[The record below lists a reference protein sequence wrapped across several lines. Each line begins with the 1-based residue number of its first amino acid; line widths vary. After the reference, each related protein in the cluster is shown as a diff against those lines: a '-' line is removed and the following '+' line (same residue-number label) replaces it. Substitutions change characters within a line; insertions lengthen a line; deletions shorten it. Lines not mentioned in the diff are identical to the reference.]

1 MATGKRPSGR
11 PRPQGVA
18 VRRPGVRDSGL
29 EGEGAKRE
37 PYLVR
42 SKAKDELRRPTRRGV
57 THVSPRRGKRND
69 RPGPP
74 VSDEGGVRQPKG
86 RTNEQAGG
94 ASAGFSRSRRRLGEA
109 REPVRPNEVRSLR
122 ERAMKKRPE
131 GQGSQ
136 RAASV
141 CRRPGAQHR
150 VYAAERSVRWFC
162 GRGAG
167 PQRQRTGSPNGVR
180 SAGTGERE
188 STACWRDGPVAAQR
202 SSGSSRRQEGVIL
215 TSPVPGASK
224 RSEVAPGTGRLQ
236 RTKPEGQGGLAA

>member
-1 MATGKRPSGR
+1 MGTRLTGRSRPEGE
-11 PRPQGVA
+11 A
-18 VRRPGVRDSGL
+18 VRRPGVRVSGL
-29 EGEGAKRE
+29 EGEGAKGSRV
-37 PYLVR
+37 P
-42 SKAKDELRRPTRRGV
+42 SGAKRRTGHGDRR
-57 THVSPRRGKRND
+57 
-69 RPGPP
+69 
-74 VSDEGGVRQPKG
+74 
-86 RTNEQAGG
+86 GG
-94 ASAGFSRSRRRLGEA
+94 ASRMCRPDEGKKDARGRLSPTKEESGGPEGAPMSRRAERPRVCGRGADCVNA
-109 REPVRPNEVRSLR
+109 RDPVRPNEVRSLR

-150 VYAAERSVRWFC
+150 VDAAERSVRWCC

-236 RTKPEGQGGLAA
+236 RTKPEGRGGLAA